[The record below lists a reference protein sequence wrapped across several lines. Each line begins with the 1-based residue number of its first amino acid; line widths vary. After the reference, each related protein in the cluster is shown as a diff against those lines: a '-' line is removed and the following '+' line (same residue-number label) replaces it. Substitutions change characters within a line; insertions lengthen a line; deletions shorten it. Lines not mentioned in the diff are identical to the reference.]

1 MGNFALLHALEQMAD
16 NPAYKSK
23 IEQVILAAPDID
35 AKEFRDIAEKIGRVA
50 KGFTLYASANDV
62 AMIASRRAH
71 KDSPRAGDVPV
82 SGPIIVGDIDSID
95 VSKVSMAYFSIHHND
110 YVEAND
116 LLNDIAALLRTGT
129 HPPNERNAKFLRL
142 GLPGRVYWRY
152 GQ

>member
-1 MGNFALLHALEQMAD
+1 WPSGGAFADYVYDADSSRLAIDYLRSFIKLVAERTGAEHVHIIAHSMGNFALLHALEQMAD

-95 VSKVSMAYFSIHHND
+95 VSKVSMAYFS
-110 YVEAND
+110 
-116 LLNDIAALLRTGT
+116 
-129 HPPNERNAKFLRL
+129 
-142 GLPGRVYWRY
+142 
-152 GQ
+152 